1 MTRPRTI
8 IGWIAVVAVLLVI
21 LAIAAVQQPRASD
34 TEGAGGASSAPSTA
48 GTASADTARA
58 TAQPRPSANVE
69 PASPSASTLLG
80 PAPLLAG
87 VGELTIALIGLVP
100 GHVMAT
106 KRV

>member
-1 MTRPRTI
+1 MR
-8 IGWIAVVAVLLVI
+8 
-21 LAIAAVQQPRASD
+21 RAGSGD
-34 TEGAGGASSAPSTA
+34 GDP
-48 GTASADTARA
+48 
-58 TAQPRPSANVE
+58 
-69 PASPSASTLLG
+69 LLG